1 MPSTRETEKG
11 PAGAFETLVGKRSL
25 PYLYLAPALLM
36 ILVLLVIPVVEGVAM
51 SFTTTH
57 PDGTVDWVGFDN
69 YRILFHES
77 RFANNMR
84 ASLLYLGGV
93 LLLSTPLAYGAALL
107 ITGRFKQAEYF
118 RGIFLLPWITAPMV
132 STLLFRAMVAPQVGP
147 LGKLIELLCGGRP
160 IVVLGHPVWAIVYI
174 VFHSFWRSF
183 PFIMLF
189 LSAGMSTIPSDIYES
204 AMVDGAGKWK
214 RFTALTLPM
223 TSNQLAISL
232 LMVTVWTLYDS
243 ETIYAFTNGGPGYA
257 TETLAV
263 RLFKSAFINFDLN
276 TGAVIGV
283 ILIVLSTI
291 FMAVYMKLVAGAGGE
306 GQ

>member
-1 MPSTRETEKG
+1 MQSTRGTEKG
-11 PAGAFETLVGKRSL
+11 PAGTFESIVGKRAL
-25 PYLYLAPALLM
+25 PYVFLAPALCM
-36 ILVLLVIPVVEGVAM
+36 ILFLLIVPVVEGVFM
-51 SFTTTH
+51 SFLSTSSA
-57 PDGTVDWVGFDN
+57 GVVSWVGFDN
-69 YRILFHES
+69 YRILFRES
-77 RFANNMR
+77 RFENNMR
-84 ASLLYLGGV
+84 ASLLYLAGV
-93 LLLSTPLAYGAALL
+93 LILSTPLAYGAALL
-107 ITGRFKQAEYF
+107 ITGKFRQAAYF
-118 RGIFLLPWITAPMV
+118 RGIFLLPWISAPMV
-132 STLLFRAMVAPQVGP
+132 STLLFRALVDPQVGP
-147 LGKLIELLCGGRP
+147 MGRLVQHLSGSSV
-160 IVVLGHPVWAIVYI
+160 VVLGHPVWAFVFII
-174 VFHSFWRSF
+174 FHSFWRSF

-189 LSAGMSTIPSDIYES
+189 LSAGMSTIPSEIYES

-214 RFTALTLPM
+214 RFTNLTLPL
-223 TSNQLAISL
+223 TSNQLAISM

-283 ILIVLSTI
+283 ILIIMSTL